1 MCTHANNHGKLF
13 ANHSRAIKD
22 HGRFCGGNKN
32 WWSPPLP
39 SQYNFQ
45 DNFDQSIV
53 QNNKTKSGMMG
64 IM

>member
-45 DNFDQSIV
+45 DNFH
-53 QNNKTKSGMMG
+53 QNLLQKTKPRVA
-64 IM
+64 

>member
-32 WWSPPLP
+32 WWSPV
-39 SQYNFQ
+39 NIIFKI
-45 DNFDQSIV
+45 FI
-53 QNNKTKSGMMG
+53 KIKFKITKLRVA
-64 IM
+64 